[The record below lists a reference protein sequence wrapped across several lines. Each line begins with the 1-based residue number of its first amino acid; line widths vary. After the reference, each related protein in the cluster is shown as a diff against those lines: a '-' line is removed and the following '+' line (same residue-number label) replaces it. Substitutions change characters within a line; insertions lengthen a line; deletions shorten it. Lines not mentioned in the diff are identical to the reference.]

1 MSFLGF
7 VLWGVLTF
15 VIAVAAFLY
24 GAKVTRA
31 KLIEERN
38 VIIKQFNGV
47 IDGVVDDIQGI
58 GNKLEERRT
67 SIRKE
72 VREEIRQHV
81 EAILAKLG
89 V

>member
-38 VIIKQFNGV
+38 VIIKQFNGF
-47 IDGVVDDIQGI
+47 IDGVVGDIKDI
-58 GNKLEERRT
+58 GDKLEERRT
-67 SIRKE
+67 AIRKE

-81 EAILAKLG
+81 DAILAKLG